1 MVLMKKLKVSVYSVG
16 RSDLDRYIPF
26 LYDLKQNKKISL
38 SIYLGKAH
46 FLKKFG
52 FTYKEFLKKGFSI
65 KPRKYLGTFSDNEKA
80 IAQNIAEETKY
91 LNENFNKDKPNF
103 LILLGDRYEIL
114 AGACASLG
122 YNIPIIHLFG
132 GAVTEGAIDEQI
144 RHAIT
149 KISHLH
155 FVAHKK
161 YKERLISMGEEPWR
175 IKVIGIPVLKI
186 MKNYKTINKR
196 KLSKIIKIDITK
208 PTALVT
214 FHPVTLEA
222 SKTNFYMNNLLS
234 SIKSSNLQ
242 AIFSYPNMDLGH
254 QKIISKIKKF
264 VKKNNKKYTIIKNA
278 SGLLYTN
285 LLRSAQVMVGNTSS
299 GIVEAASFNI
309 PVVNI
314 GDRQKGKIIPAHVI
328 NVGYSIKNIKTGIK
342 KSQSKIFLKN
352 IKNMKNPYEISS
364 FKEKFSN
371 FLLKTSSSKTL
382 IKKKFFEVKIK

>member
-155 FVAHKK
+155 FVAHN
-161 YKERLISMGEEPWR
+161 E
-175 IKVIGIPVLKI
+175 
-186 MKNYKTINKR
+186 
-196 KLSKIIKIDITK
+196 
-208 PTALVT
+208 
-214 FHPVTLEA
+214 
-222 SKTNFYMNNLLS
+222 
-234 SIKSSNLQ
+234 
-242 AIFSYPNMDLGH
+242 
-254 QKIISKIKKF
+254 
-264 VKKNNKKYTIIKNA
+264 
-278 SGLLYTN
+278 
-285 LLRSAQVMVGNTSS
+285 LR
-299 GIVEAASFNI
+299 
-309 PVVNI
+309 
-314 GDRQKGKIIPAHVI
+314 R
-328 NVGYSIKNIKTGIK
+328 
-342 KSQSKIFLKN
+342 
-352 IKNMKNPYEISS
+352 
-364 FKEKFSN
+364 
-371 FLLKTSSSKTL
+371 
-382 IKKKFFEVKIK
+382 